1 MDTMQHGAVPGLA
14 SEALFAHVYGCVC
27 LTAVRV
33 SKRSLSLGTERA
45 MAGPVSQCL
54 CACMRARGQ
63 QLAGAR
69 KCNAAQAGHR
79 HNRACKEREEGHALK
94 EGLRALSS

>member
-1 MDTMQHGAVPGLA
+1 MAVPGLA

-54 CACMRARGQ
+54 CACHESERPAAASGRA
-63 QLAGAR
+63 
-69 KCNAAQAGHR
+69 
-79 HNRACKEREEGHALK
+79 
-94 EGLRALSS
+94 